1 MVDGVEADWLS
12 LGHECRE
19 LEEMYNYR
27 DSPAEPEV
35 KVDIAKVVE
44 HTITKLDQVLLLSNA
59 SNFHYLYIL
68 MNQ

>member
-1 MVDGVEADWLS
+1 
-12 LGHECRE
+12 
-19 LEEMYNYR
+19 MYNYR